1 VDLDELGGLFGAEV
15 ARPEALEDGD
25 GLVELRG
32 GLLGGH
38 GRRVPSWGDL
48 AVDPKSPGRR
58 SFLRPQDASRGV

>member
-1 VDLDELGGLFGAEV
+1 
-15 ARPEALEDGD
+15 
-25 GLVELRG
+25 
-32 GLLGGH
+32 LLGGH